1 MVATTPKIP
10 AIKVFT
16 LISLMAFC
24 RYSFVTFATGLGVAL
39 IMKIKRTAWAKK
51 MASFSAPSQIC
62 PVIKRFTPSVSKMKL
77 PTQKTKIDDFKFKIA
92 IFCTSPL
99 SLLLSSAPSLFS
111 SIFTFGDLFYDNKMI
126 EFAFF
131 FYYKSIKFD
140 LNLLICQILS
150 HFGGEF

>member
-51 MASFSAPSQIC
+51 WLVLALQ
-62 PVIKRFTPSVSKMKL
+62 V
-77 PTQKTKIDDFKFKIA
+77 KFV
-92 IFCTSPL
+92 PL
-99 SLLLSSAPSLFS
+99 
-111 SIFTFGDLFYDNKMI
+111 
-126 EFAFF
+126 
-131 FYYKSIKFD
+131 
-140 LNLLICQILS
+140 
-150 HFGGEF
+150 